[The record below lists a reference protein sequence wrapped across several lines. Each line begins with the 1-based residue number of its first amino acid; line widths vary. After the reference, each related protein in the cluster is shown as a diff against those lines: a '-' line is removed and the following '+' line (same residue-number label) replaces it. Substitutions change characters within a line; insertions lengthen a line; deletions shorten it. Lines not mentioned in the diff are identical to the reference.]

1 MLSTADLH
9 DYFQSCVLLRGP
21 TYRVHST
28 KINMLLDR
36 TKVQCSASGGVL
48 LTVSA
53 ILLLTFPDSHSYN
66 YQRKK
71 SYKHVTLENKK
82 KKECAGRKWTLVKLK
97 VWLSSLWMDHPF
109 NLPDLQ
115 CLHVDWCEFKLG
127 RPLNFYTGLLAHQR
141 NSYLSLGLI
150 LPFLPPL
157 ILMWKSQLSSY
168 R

>member
-1 MLSTADLH
+1 MMLSTADLH

-36 TKVQCSASGGVL
+36 TEVQCSASGGVL

-82 KKECAGRKWTLVKLK
+82 KRMCWKEMDPGETKGVAVILVNG
-97 VWLSSLWMDHPF
+97 SPF
-109 NLPDLQ
+109 QSP
-115 CLHVDWCEFKLG
+115 
-127 RPLNFYTGLLAHQR
+127 
-141 NSYLSLGLI
+141 
-150 LPFLPPL
+150 
-157 ILMWKSQLSSY
+157 
-168 R
+168 